1 MASTTHVHHLDDIPW
16 KTRPGRT
23 DGVRWKL
30 LIATEHT
37 PNHGVFLSG
46 KN

>member
-1 MASTTHVHHLDDIPW
+1 MTDKPHVHHLDDIPW
-16 KTRPGRT
+16 ETRLGRT

-30 LIATEHT
+30 LIDRDCT
-37 PNHGVFLSG
+37 PSHGVFLSG